1 MMTAKAL
8 NLIPSGIEP
17 IDKLQGGL
25 ESGHLYLAHGEA
37 AGKSLFGIKFLIEGL
52 TRGES
57 GALVT
62 RCSSEDAVR
71 RFARLGYDCLA
82 DVQEGR
88 LVMLEY
94 SDDIINQIQR
104 LAELSPVLGELEWL
118 LKDSN
123 PQRIIFDPVTQLIIG
138 EKGELRPRVVEFTQW
153 AGSFGATVLMVANGN
168 NNEVIQELSP
178 LVKESFKFD
187 FKEVDGRATRFFT
200 FEKSTTLPEQAVE
213 VDPSRGVFLLERLPL
228 QATIP
233 TVYQVQAEAQP
244 ESTASITTEPLS
256 FLDVQQALAS
266 EAMQQTSENPSV
278 ISESLSANG
287 ATSVAEQTPAPG
299 QKTEMNLVKAEAL
312 YDFSDFLEELDNA
325 IADIDVRF
333 MDAGVGVLE
342 GKSNRDEE
350 SERNQSDI
358 QIASTPVLTPP
369 IDDPSTFVTVDNE
382 KPIGYSKRAADIRF
396 QKEESTNWATTNS
409 LTLEPNEFKQVNP
422 KDFNVV
428 VVDED
433 DLSCKR
439 VLNVLGDYSV
449 LTMQDTI
456 SGIANIMALNP
467 DLIILDID
475 MSIAD
480 GFKILTHIR
489 ATSSAPIIILSKT
502 HIRASDRI
510 MSSELGADYYLTKP
524 FSAKELK
531 QKAKQLIARYRGIN
545 EWITSAIVAE
555 PKIEVQTKA
564 DSVEVQTKADSI
576 ESPAPLIERR
586 AQASD
591 ETIEPKTERV
601 TTYTRFMETV
611 EANVKR
617 SMERGTSFS
626 IVGYRLE
633 KAKESDSEKF
643 ALLTDSISTYV
654 RNADIVSINPNNE
667 LIVLLHDTNSIGARA
682 FISRARRI
690 LSEELNQNLSVWMRS
705 FPNLEEEYDLA
716 YAI

>member
-52 TRGES
+52 KRGES
-57 GALVT
+57 GALVI
-62 RCSSEDAVR
+62 RYSSEDAVR

-82 DVQEGR
+82 DVEQGR

-104 LAELSPVLGELEWL
+104 LSELAPVLGELEWL

-123 PQRIIFDPVTQLIIG
+123 PQRMIFDPVTQLIMG
-138 EKGELRPRVVEFTQW
+138 EKGGLQPRVAEFAKW
-153 AGSFGATVLMVANGN
+153 AESFGATVLMVANGN
-168 NNEVIQELSP
+168 SNEVIQELSP

-187 FKEVDGRATRFFT
+187 FKEIDGRATRFFT
-200 FEKSTTLPEQAVE
+200 FEKSTSITEQAVE
-213 VDPSRGVFLLERLPL
+213 VDPSRGVFLLERTPSRV
-228 QATIP
+228 TMP
-233 TVYQVQAEAQP
+233 TVKQTKIKEQP
-244 ESTASITTEPLS
+244 ESTEAITVEERSTFS
-256 FLDVQQALAS
+256 LDKQEGPAIETVQQTPGNFSEIVEPVIVYGEATADQQPLAP
-266 EAMQQTSENPSV
+266 EHKA
-278 ISESLSANG
+278 
-287 ATSVAEQTPAPG
+287 
-299 QKTEMNLVKAEAL
+299 EMNLVKAQAL
-312 YDFSDFLEELDNA
+312 YDFSDFLEELDSA
-325 IADIDVRF
+325 IDAIDIRF
-333 MDAGVGVLE
+333 IETGAGSLMDRSTEDSGGE
-342 GKSNRDEE
+342 IEKSQFSVKR
-350 SERNQSDI
+350 I
-358 QIASTPVLTPP
+358 STPVLTPS
-369 IDDPSTFVTVDNE
+369 IEDSSTMVLVDNE
-382 KPIGYSKRAADIRF
+382 KAVGYSKRATDIRY
-396 QKEESTNWATTNS
+396 QQEKNTNWATINS
-409 LTLEPNEFKQVNP
+409 LTLEPYEVVQLNP
-422 KDFNVV
+422 KDFHIV

-433 DLSCKR
+433 DTSCKR
-439 VLNVLGDYSV
+439 VSNTLHEYSV
-449 LTMQDTI
+449 LTLQNSV

-489 ATSSAPIIILSKT
+489 ASSSAPVIILSKT

-510 MSSELGADYYLTKP
+510 FSSELGADYYLTKP

-545 EWITSAIVAE
+545 SWITSATITETQAGIQR
-555 PKIEVQTKA
+555 KNDFGGSLQ
-564 DSVEVQTKADSI
+564 
-576 ESPAPLIERR
+576 PLIERR
-586 AQASD
+586 AQVSD
-591 ETIEPKTERV
+591 ETVAMKTERI
-601 TTYTRFMETV
+601 TNYARYMETV

-633 KAKESDSEKF
+633 KAKEGDAERF
-643 ALLTDSISTYV
+643 AQLTDLISSYV
-654 RNADIVSINPNNE
+654 RNADIVSINPNKE
-667 LIVLLHDTNSIGARA
+667 LVVLLHDTHSIGARA

-690 LSEELNQNLSVWMRS
+690 LPEELNQHLSVWMRS
-705 FPNLEEEYDLA
+705 FPNLEEEIEPA
-716 YAI
+716 YTN